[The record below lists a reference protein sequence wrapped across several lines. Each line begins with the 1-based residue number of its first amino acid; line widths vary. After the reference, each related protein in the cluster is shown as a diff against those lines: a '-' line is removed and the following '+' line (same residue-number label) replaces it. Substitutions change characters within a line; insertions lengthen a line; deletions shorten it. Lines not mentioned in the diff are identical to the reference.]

1 MPNVQTTLRK
11 LPKAVVSCSAVF
23 GFLVVTCVN
32 GFVILTTVIMR
43 CTSARSI
50 VVLNFVPSTK
60 ANAKES
66 VILVRIVLGAL
77 SRLRNRSQNVDT
89 SNLFHVERRRRRLSV
104 R

>member
-1 MPNVQTTLRK
+1 MTSRRL
-11 LPKAVVSCSAVF
+11 LKAVVSCSAVF
-23 GFLVVTCVN
+23 GFLVVTCAN
-32 GFVILTTVIMR
+32 GFVILMTVIMR

-66 VILVRIVLGAL
+66 VILVMIVLGAL